1 MSTFSG
7 ISTALSS
14 LIAQRTALDV
24 AGQNVANANTA
35 GYTRQRADLGAVSS
49 AQTSSMFSVGTGVGS
64 GVQVTGISRASDPSF
79 QPWTLNARKPD
90 RTHSAANSA

>member
-24 AGQNVANANTA
+24 AGQNVANANTD
-35 GYTRQRADLGAVSS
+35 GYTRQRADLGAVSTVQV
-49 AQTSSMFSVGTGVGS
+49 ASMFSTGDGVGS
-64 GVQVTGISRASDPSF
+64 GVRVTSISRATDPFLDAKLRS
-79 QPWTLNARKPD
+79 QTSGASYLAARA
-90 RTHSAANSA
+90 SA